1 MTTPP
6 TPAASNAVPV
16 AQPPAASSA
25 RQLLALVLPGI
36 VVGVGSA
43 IALLVLSVVAGQLE
57 DVLWTWL
64 PQQVGIDGTSPGWT
78 IGMLTAVGLAAGL
91 VVTFVPGHAGPDPAT
106 TELTAPP
113 LPRLGAARA
122 RRSRS

>member
-1 MTTPP
+1 M
-6 TPAASNAVPV
+6 
-16 AQPPAASSA
+16 PAASSA

-43 IALLVLSVVAGQLE
+43 LALLVLSVVAGQLE

-64 PQQVGIDGTSPGWT
+64 PQQVGIDGTSPAWT

-106 TELTAPP
+106 TELAAPP
-113 LPRLGAARA
+113 LRASVLPGPRRRA
-122 RRSRS
+122 S